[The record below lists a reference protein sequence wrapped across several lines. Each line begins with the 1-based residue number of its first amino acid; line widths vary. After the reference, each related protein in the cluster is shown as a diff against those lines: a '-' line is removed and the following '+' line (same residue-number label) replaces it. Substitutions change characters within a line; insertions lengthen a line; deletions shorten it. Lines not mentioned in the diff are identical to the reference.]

1 MNTSKSLFQDTEQN
15 ITYSVELSSVDGGG
29 RVGDTGTVAYLTVL
43 QNDDSISFAVA
54 DTFKLGNEGE
64 SVIFDVIRGGQAKG

>member
-1 MNTSKSLFQDTEQN
+1 M
-15 ITYSVELSSVDGGG
+15 SVDGGG
-29 RVGDTGTVAYLTVL
+29 RVGDTGTLAYLTVL
-43 QNDDSISFAVA
+43 QNDDPISFAVA